1 MKTAKCQV
9 VKKARHQL
17 SVNFFDQSIIK
28 FDEKMSQARD
38 RLKKKTFSISPKP
51 FSILYYSFTL
61 SYAINKA
68 LRLLLDFSHMPRHI
82 RNFFSD
88 ILGPFST
95 LGGCYKSF
103 LRVTMEQHALN
114 SSNLSPQRAALK
126 S

>member
-1 MKTAKCQV
+1 MSNCQ
-9 VKKARHQL
+9 KGQAPIKRQ
-17 SVNFFDQSIIK
+17 FFDQSIIK

-38 RLKKKTFSISPKP
+38 RLKKKTFSISSKP

-95 LGGCYKSF
+95 LGG
-103 LRVTMEQHALN
+103 
-114 SSNLSPQRAALK
+114 
-126 S
+126 